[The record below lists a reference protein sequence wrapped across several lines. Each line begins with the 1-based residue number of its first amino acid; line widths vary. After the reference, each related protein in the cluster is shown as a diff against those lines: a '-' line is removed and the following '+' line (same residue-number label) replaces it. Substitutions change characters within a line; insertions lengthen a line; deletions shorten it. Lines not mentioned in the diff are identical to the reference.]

1 MCPYPSLQTL
11 KTIKKHSKAG
21 IYNKKSVTI
30 CPTCLPGSLNPSFPE
45 ETCHYKH

>member
-11 KTIKKHSKAG
+11 KSKNNIETQQSWY

-30 CPTCLPGSLNPSFPE
+30 CPT
-45 ETCHYKH
+45 